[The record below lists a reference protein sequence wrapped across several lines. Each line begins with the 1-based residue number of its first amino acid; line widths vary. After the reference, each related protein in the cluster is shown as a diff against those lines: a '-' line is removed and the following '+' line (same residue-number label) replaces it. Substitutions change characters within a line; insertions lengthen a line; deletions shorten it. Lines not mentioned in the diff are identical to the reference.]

1 MVFDDPQVFDDL
13 KIISNAS
20 IDFNDPKD
28 FDDPHV
34 FGPNGTSTGR
44 MDLIIFDGIVY
55 VIAKFL
61 VFVQYLSTCPVLSL
75 YLSSIYPPAQ
85 GKVEGRICVRRQT
98 CPDPHSRPVLVH
110 HLEFLFCQ
118 LRFKS
123 IDDLLHAS
131 YHHIFL
137 NNVCTT

>member
-61 VFVQYLSTCPVLSL
+61 VFVQYLSTCPGQSRGKDLCEEANLPRSSFSAGSRAPPGVSTYILS
-75 YLSSIYPPAQ
+75 
-85 GKVEGRICVRRQT
+85 T
-98 CPDPHSRPVLVH
+98 
-110 HLEFLFCQ
+110 
-118 LRFKS
+118 
-123 IDDLLHAS
+123 
-131 YHHIFL
+131 
-137 NNVCTT
+137 